1 MPYKRNPMRSERICA
16 LARYIMVD
24 ALNPVLTT
32 SAQFFER
39 TLDDSANKRIAMA
52 EAFLATDGMLDLMI
66 NVTNG
71 MVVYPKVIE
80 QRIMKEI
87 PFMASENIMM
97 AAVKKGG
104 DRQELHEKIREYSM
118 AAAHQVKVEG
128 KENDLLDRICS
139 DTAFDLNR
147 QEIDEILVPSN
158 YIGCCEAQ
166 VDDFLQN
173 KIRPH
178 LTDLVAVDATISV

>member
-1 MPYKRNPMRSERICA
+1 
-16 LARYIMVD
+16 
-24 ALNPVLTT
+24 
-32 SAQFFER
+32 
-39 TLDDSANKRIAMA
+39 
-52 EAFLATDGMLDLMI
+52 
-66 NVTNG
+66 
-71 MVVYPKVIE
+71 
-80 QRIMKEI
+80 
-87 PFMASENIMM
+87 
-97 AAVKKGG
+97 
-104 DRQELHEKIREYSM
+104 M